1 MAFFK
6 DRADAGRVLAQHLTE
21 YVNRNDVVILALPR
35 GGVPV
40 GYAVARALQAPMDI
54 YLVRKLG
61 APGQEELAMGAIASG
76 GVMVLNQQ
84 VVRTLNIPDRVIEQ
98 VAHKEREELMRREE
112 MYRDDHPRLD
122 VTGRVAILV
131 DDGLATGASMQ
142 AAAASLKARRPR
154 KIVVAVPVGAP
165 DTCQRIEQQVDEVVC
180 AVTPQPFYGVGQ
192 WYDHFDQMTDDEV
205 REILSEA
212 DKVLPEQKEKGL

>member
-1 MAFFK
+1 MAFFR

-21 YVNRNDVVILALPR
+21 YANRNDVVILALPR

-40 GYAVARALQAPMDI
+40 GYEVARALQAPMDI

-84 VVRTLNIPDRVIEQ
+84 VVRMLNIPDRVIEQ
-98 VAHKEREELMRREE
+98 VAQKEREELLRREE
-112 MYRDDHPRLD
+112 AYHDDHPRLD
-122 VTGRVAILV
+122 VTGRVGILV

-165 DTCQRIEQQVDEVVC
+165 DTCQRIERQVDDVVC
-180 AVTPQPFYGVGQ
+180 AITPEPFYGVGQ
-192 WYDHFDQMTDDEV
+192 WYEHFEQMTDEEV

-212 DKVLPEQKEKGL
+212 DKVLPEQKERGS